1 MIDIERFICY
11 NMYKNVDEDVNIMAV
26 SYKKLWKLLIDK
38 DMKKSDLEREA
49 EITHY
54 ALSKLSQGK
63 DVSTEVLEKICNT
76 LDCTIYDIMEFIP
89 ENKEN

>member
-1 MIDIERFICY
+1 
-11 NMYKNVDEDVNIMAV
+11 MAV

-49 EITHY
+49 HITHY

-63 DVSTEVLEKICNT
+63 DVSTEVLGKICRT
-76 LDCTIYDIMEFIP
+76 LDCTIDDIMEITFT
-89 ENKEN
+89 EEGKSC